1 MPITYRPL
9 GRTGLKVSPLCLGT
23 MNFGPQTSEPDSYAI
38 MDKAQDL
45 GINFWDTA
53 DVYGWKKGEGVTE
66 QILGRYFAQGGGRRD
81 RVVLATKVYGDMDLP
96 DRPDPNFARGLSARK
111 IVQACENSLKRM
123 QTTWID
129 LYQMHHVD
137 RDCPFDEIW
146 TAYETLVR
154 QGKVL
159 YAGSSNFAGWDIATA
174 QWSAKE
180 RHFSGLVCEQSVYN
194 LDNRMVELEVV
205 PACRHYGLGLILW
218 SPLAG
223 GLLGGALAKRDKG
236 RRSGEGFEKNVEK
249 KRDKLERFEALCREV
264 GEEPANVALAWL
276 LHNPVVTAP
285 IIGPRT
291 MDQLTGV
298 MKVPDIKLSPETMTR
313 LDEIFPGPGGEAPK
327 AYSW

>member
-1 MPITYRPL
+1 MPVTYRPL

-23 MNFGPQTSEPDSYAI
+23 MNFGPQTSEPDSWAI

-45 GINFWDTA
+45 GVNFWDTA

-66 QILGRYFAQGGGRRD
+66 QIIGRYFAQGGGRRD
-81 RVVLATKVYGDMDLP
+81 RVILATKVYNDMDRP
-96 DRPDPNFARGLSARK
+96 DRPDPNLARGLNARK
-111 IVQACENSLKRM
+111 IVRACEDSLRRL

-137 RDCPFDEIW
+137 RTCPFDEIW
-146 TAYETLVR
+146 SAYETLVR

-174 QWSAKE
+174 QAAAKE
-180 RHFSGLVCEQSVYN
+180 RHFLGLVCEQSIYH
-194 LDNRMVELEVV
+194 LDNRMVELEVI
-205 PACRHYGLGLILW
+205 PACKHYGLGLIPW
-218 SPLAG
+218 SPLGG
-223 GLLGGALAKRDKG
+223 GLLGGALAKREKG
-236 RRSGEGFEKNVEK
+236 RRSGEGFEKKVNE
-249 KRDKLERFEALCREV
+249 KRDKLERFENLSREL

-291 MDQLTGV
+291 MEQLEASLRAL
-298 MKVPDIKLSPETMTR
+298 KVSLDEAALAR
-313 LDEIFPGPGGEAPK
+313 LDEIFPGPGGPAPEAY
-327 AYSW
+327 AW